1 MEKSNKPSKE
11 EIQEENRKIRR
22 LRLLIDFTI
31 SLLYQSSFTLPEA
44 LKLIE
49 NTKAIALSL
58 FPGKEHVYDLIY
70 KPRFERILTEIYG
83 SQTIH

>member
-1 MEKSNKPSKE
+1 MKKSKPTKE

-22 LRLLIDFTI
+22 LRLLVDFTI
-31 SLLYQSSFTLPEA
+31 SLLYQSNLTLPEA
-44 LKLIE
+44 LKLIA
-49 NTKAIALSL
+49 NTKTTVLGL

-83 SQTIH
+83 SDTIH

>member
-1 MEKSNKPSKE
+1 MKKSKPTKE

-31 SLLYQSSFTLPEA
+31 SLLYQSNLTLPEA
-44 LKLIE
+44 LKL
-49 NTKAIALSL
+49 TKDTKKAVLRL
-58 FPGKEHVYDLIY
+58 FPDKEHVYDLIY

-83 SQTIH
+83 SHTIH

>member
-1 MEKSNKPSKE
+1 MKKNNKPTKE

-31 SLLYQSSFTLPEA
+31 SLLYQSNLTLPEA
-44 LKLIE
+44 LMLIA
-49 NTKAIALSL
+49 NTKTTVLRL

-70 KPRFERILTEIYG
+70 KPRFDRILTEIYG